1 MKRKI
6 AYLIIII
13 LIAIPAIIWAAQRTV
28 TTYTWDRDIGIEGS
42 GVGGGGLTINFN
54 DDIED
59 FTPGSSTGDSVD
71 IDEDN
76 KVVYLGNSQ
85 QNS

>member
-28 TTYTWDRDIGIEGS
+28 TTYTWDRDIGIEVS
-42 GVGGGGLTINFN
+42 GGGGGGLTINFN
-54 DDIED
+54 DDI
-59 FTPGSSTGDSVD
+59 
-71 IDEDN
+71 
-76 KVVYLGNSQ
+76 
-85 QNS
+85 